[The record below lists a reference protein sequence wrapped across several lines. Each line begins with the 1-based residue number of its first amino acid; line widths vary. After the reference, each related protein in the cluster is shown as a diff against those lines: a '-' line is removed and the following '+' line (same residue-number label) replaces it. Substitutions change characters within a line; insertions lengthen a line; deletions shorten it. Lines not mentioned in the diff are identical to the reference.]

1 MTVLF
6 KPRMNSLFKEA
17 AHLRLVQC
25 VEPTAG
31 SWPVSLS
38 AFSVTHNP
46 HDCWLNFL
54 KHREAYHSPLPNPS
68 GALQAWDPTSSF
80 GLDSYSCPSH
90 PINATLNIPNFS
102 ALCAHSKESQAS
114 GTLVL
119 FPACLLPP
127 CLPEHSHTVPMML
140 LFFIAFPASSIIRFP
155 LCQLLGHFYISEFLH
170 MHWHPHKNKTT

>member
-1 MTVLF
+1 MPVLF
-6 KPRMNSLFKEA
+6 KPRMNFLFKEA

-90 PINATLNIPNFS
+90 PINATLNIPQLLS
-102 ALCAHSKESQAS
+102 ALCTLQGKPSFWDPSLVSGMSSSTLPTWTFSHSSHDA
-114 GTLVL
+114 
-119 FPACLLPP
+119 PLLHSLP
-127 CLPEHSHTVPMML
+127 C
-140 LFFIAFPASSIIRFP
+140 F
-155 LCQLLGHFYISEFLH
+155 
-170 MHWHPHKNKTT
+170 